1 MYKFKSKIRFAFY
14 KIFGNLIFEL
24 KARKRRRGHKKAK
37 REQYKL
43 ETAFRKLERSLQ
55 GINYPNNEFNKIM
68 SMVLSD
74 LELFEHIVRRFRYDR
89 EVLRYI
95 SHDDQFLH
103 FLGPNKKSYPS
114 HPYERDN
121 NRAIKID
128 VQSLFMFGMIMI
140 NRSLLLLKMYL
151 PDRGSNAKVDM
162 YSKIGSFY
170 YELSRSNQ
178 LSILAQNFKNNF
190 LLRIKWL
197 YSTLRF
203 YRNEFIEHL
212 DKGYQQG
219 MNFGVYAN
227 DFTLSSY
234 RWNYSTDDDM
244 KIEKFRTKLENSG
257 VKISGRSSGGR
268 SLINRYYIQRVFD
281 NIVLVPDNLLK
292 EALDII
298 EDIGIHSP
306 QPEKVISEIEM
317 YMEGIFNFMAE
328 ELDNSE
334 LKNIKNNTKK
344 FASPSEGGAG
354 RKRGLGKR
362 NSRPARA

>member
-1 MYKFKSKIRFAFY
+1 MHRFKNKIKYIFY
-14 KIFGNLIFEL
+14 KIFGNLVFEL
-24 KARKRRRGHKKAK
+24 KARGRRREHKRLK
-37 REQYKL
+37 RERYKL
-43 ETAFRKLERSLQ
+43 EIAFRKLERRLR
-55 GINYPNNEFNKIM
+55 GINYPSNEFNKIM

-74 LELFEHIVRRFRYDR
+74 LELFEQIARRFRYDR
-89 EVLRYI
+89 KVLRYI

-114 HPYERDN
+114 HPYEREN

-128 VQSLFMFGMIMI
+128 VQSLFIFGMIMI

-151 PDRGSNAKVDM
+151 PDRSSNLKIDM
-162 YSKIGSFY
+162 YSKIGFFY

-178 LSILAQNFKNNF
+178 LSDLAQKFKDKF
-190 LLRIKWL
+190 LIRIKWL
-197 YSTLRF
+197 YSALRF

-212 DKGYQQG
+212 DKGYQRG

-227 DFTLSSY
+227 DFALSSY
-234 RWNYSTDDDM
+234 KWNYNTSDDE

-268 SLINRYYIQRVFD
+268 SLINRYYVQRVFD
-281 NIVLVPDNLLK
+281 NIILVPDNLLK

-298 EDIGIHSP
+298 EDIGVHSP

-317 YMEGIFNFMAE
+317 YMEGILNFMCE

-334 LKNIKNNTKK
+334 LIKYKK
-344 FASPSEGGAG
+344 
-354 RKRGLGKR
+354 
-362 NSRPARA
+362 